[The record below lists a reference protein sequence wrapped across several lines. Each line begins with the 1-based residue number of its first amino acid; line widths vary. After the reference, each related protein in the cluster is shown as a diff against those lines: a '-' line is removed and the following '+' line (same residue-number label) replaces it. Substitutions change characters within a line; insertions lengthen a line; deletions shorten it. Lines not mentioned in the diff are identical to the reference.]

1 MTFTTAFSADRKPFR
16 ENALLKA
23 YLLLFLL
30 VWAWTFLGTTDRANW
45 ITENTL
51 TIVFIGGLILSHSRF
66 RFSDLSYTL
75 MFVYILLHVYGAMY
89 TYAENP
95 LGYWLQEQFQGD
107 RNHYDRIVH
116 FSFGFLL
123 AYPMQDYFRNWFRWP
138 NWVCWVLPVEITMSF
153 SGAYELI
160 EWAVADV
167 FFPAQGAAYLGSQ
180 GDIWDAQ
187 KDMGLAF
194 SGAVLSMILFRILS
208 KRARG
213 GAPTTRTGG

>member
-1 MTFTTAFSADRKPFR
+1 MTFTTASSPRRTAFGT
-16 ENALLKA
+16 NTLLKA
-23 YLLLFLL
+23 YFVLFLT
-30 VWAWTFLGTTDRANW
+30 AWLATFVGTTNRANW
-45 ITENTL
+45 FTENTL
-51 TIVFIGGLILSHSRF
+51 TALLIGGLCISYRKF

-75 MFVYILLHVYGAMY
+75 LFVYILLHIYGAMY

-95 LGYWLQEQFQGD
+95 FGYWLKDVLHLE

-116 FSFGFLL
+116 FSFGFML
-123 AYPMQDYFRNWFRWP
+123 AYPMRDYFKNHFGWP

-153 SGAYELI
+153 SAAYELI

-167 FFPAQGAAYLGSQ
+167 FFPAEGAAYLGSQ

-194 SGAVLSMILFRILS
+194 SGAVLAMLLFS
-208 KRARG
+208 TAKRFAR
-213 GAPTTRTGG
+213 R

>member
-1 MTFTTAFSADRKPFR
+1 MVFSTASSPERIPFGK
-16 ENALLKA
+16 NVLLRS
-23 YLLLFLL
+23 YLVLFLVAWL
-30 VWAWTFLGTTDRANW
+30 VTFIWTTDRANW

-51 TIVFIGGLILSHSRF
+51 TALLIGGLCWSHRRF
-66 RFSDLSYTL
+66 KFSDLSYTL
-75 MFVYILLHVYGAMY
+75 FFIYILLHIYGAMY

-95 LGYWLQEQFQGD
+95 FGYWLKDALNLE

-116 FSFGFLL
+116 FSFGFML
-123 AYPMQDYFRNWFRWP
+123 AYPMRDYFKNHFGWP

-153 SGAYELI
+153 SAAYELI

-194 SGAVLSMILFRILS
+194 SGAVLAMLVFSTA
-208 KRARG
+208 KRMMR
-213 GAPTTRTGG
+213 